1 MRYVRFLKTPR
12 IVLADKTTSR
22 PHDVLCLVT
31 ITSDLGDSFL
41 AAHAQLSAELL
52 ACDSSDNE
60 KLIVWSSVQWTPGM
74 RSLPIRLPLPK
85 SGVSTSLRL
94 KVSTTPKS
102 TCDEFQSLVS
112 HHSNSIV
119 SAWSAPFT
127 VSVEAPRLAERRFQL
142 ASTSLNVWEETGNS
156 IARHLWDAGILL
168 SCHMDQLLSVESELG
183 QVLFPNR
190 TRSGLRVLELGTG
203 CGIAGISLAQCLEDT
218 VIIVTDLT
226 EAREIVTRNL
236 SHVKTAARS
245 SIEFQEL
252 DWDEALPASLNP
264 TAMNF
269 DLVFAADCTYNADSS
284 PAFVNTISRIVH
296 ESPSTVVLVAMKMR
310 HPSEVVFFELMAEAG
325 FNRVST
331 ISYPLPGDTEAT
343 EETVDLHVYKYV
355 APK

>member
-1 MRYVRFLKTPR
+1 M
-12 IVLADKTTSR
+12 
-22 PHDVLCLVT
+22 VT
-31 ITSDLGDSFL
+31 CF
-41 AAHAQLSAELL
+41 
-52 ACDSSDNE
+52 
-60 KLIVWSSVQWTPGM
+60 
-74 RSLPIRLPLPK
+74 
-85 SGVSTSLRL
+85 
-94 KVSTTPKS
+94 
-102 TCDEFQSLVS
+102 
-112 HHSNSIV
+112 
-119 SAWSAPFT
+119 
-127 VSVEAPRLAERRFQL
+127 EAPHTPPVYFLSEHDR
-142 ASTSLNVWEETGNS
+142 
-156 IARHLWDAGILL
+156 DAGILL